1 MKVSLL
7 LIKNSIGSWRR
18 WRNHSLPMNK
28 SPIPHLFH
36 HFSLHTCTQA
46 TSWPDGVPGLFIS
59 SLQISWFSYMLVF
72 SASSLHLIVHAT
84 CRMWEFSVGLYM
96 INIWPESLLLAAVY
110 GVVESSSTALLGPI
124 IGEWVDKLTYLKVL
138 TLALT
143 ISPQRFSLNPR
154 CCSQFPLRS
163 RRNVF
168 LLETEWLVM
177 VDITNCCKSL
187 S

>member
-46 TSWPDGVPGLFIS
+46 TSWRDGVPGLFIS

-96 INIWPESLLLAAVY
+96 ISIWPESLLLAAVY

-138 TLALT
+138 TLALNFSYHLT
-143 ISPQRFSLNPR
+143 TTFFIESSLLLSISANISPQCFSL
-154 CCSQFPLRS
+154 
-163 RRNVF
+163 RNWMISNGRHNQ
-168 LLETEWLVM
+168 LL
-177 VDITNCCKSL
+177 
-187 S
+187 